1 MNRHSFT
8 EPDEVR
14 TPPKTRVE
22 VVNLD
27 TVKVAR
33 FTMEPGWRW
42 SECIA
47 PIAGTPSCRARH
59 VGAVLSGQVHVV
71 HDDGREMTIAAGD
84 TYVIEPGHD
93 AWVQGSETFV
103 CHEFESLTANTYGRH
118 ERRRTI
124 ISALPDLVHTLYRG
138 MESDDIDLVMSVFA
152 PDVEV
157 TVPGGSLKGTGEVR
171 GLLGAFLTA
180 VPDNRLTVSR
190 AVQQGETIVIE
201 ATYSGT
207 HTGPL
212 AGPDGS
218 LPPTGLTFAF
228 PYVDILTAREDK
240 IVTRNIYW
248 DNMTFLSQLGALPA
262 AAA

>member
-1 MNRHSFT
+1 MNRRSFT

-27 TVKVAR
+27 GVKVAR

-93 AWVQGSETFV
+93 AWVEGSETFV
-103 CHEFESLTANTYGRH
+103 CHEFESLTANTFW
-118 ERRRTI
+118 
-124 ISALPDLVHTLYRG
+124 PG
-138 MESDDIDLVMSVFA
+138 MK
-152 PDVEV
+152 
-157 TVPGGSLKGTGEVR
+157 GGEPS
-171 GLLGAFLTA
+171 
-180 VPDNRLTVSR
+180 
-190 AVQQGETIVIE
+190 
-201 ATYSGT
+201 
-207 HTGPL
+207 
-212 AGPDGS
+212 
-218 LPPTGLTFAF
+218 
-228 PYVDILTAREDK
+228 
-240 IVTRNIYW
+240 
-248 DNMTFLSQLGALPA
+248 
-262 AAA
+262 